1 VQEATHETL
10 FAVGVLAC
18 GLSKHRTGLRQGRAR
33 RQLVEQ
39 AEAKANIFALP
50 SFEINADIRISD
62 GDKDLDGSY
71 RLLWNGP
78 GQWREEISFPAY
90 SEVQVGAKGVV
101 FLKRSTDVTP
111 MRIDQLR
118 SALGYGSGT
127 PHPRSLVHFS
137 ARCG

>member
-1 VQEATHETL
+1 MKHYLPLVFL
-10 FAVGVLAC
+10 LAVCPNIVLASDKAVHE
-18 GLSKHRTGLRQGRAR
+18 GK
-33 RQLVEQ
+33 QLVEQ

-50 SFEINADIRISD
+50 SFEISADIRISD
-62 GDKDLDGSY
+62 GDNLDGSY

-90 SEVQVGAKGVV
+90 SAVQVGAKGVV
-101 FLKRSTDVTP
+101 FLKRGTDVTP

-118 SALGYGSGT
+118 SAPGYGSGT
-127 PHPRSLVHFS
+127 PHPRSLVYFS

>member
-1 VQEATHETL
+1 MKHYLPLVFL
-10 FAVGVLAC
+10 LAVCPNIVLASDKAVHE
-18 GLSKHRTGLRQGRAR
+18 GK
-33 RQLVEQ
+33 QLVEQ

-50 SFEINADIRISD
+50 SFAISADIRISD

-111 MRIDQLR
+111 LRIDQLR